1 MNKYLS
7 NIGYQGP
14 NTLFILIILALFF
27 LKPNTSITLYIVVL
41 LWQFA
46 SHLLNVFIKNILK
59 FPRPDTYDND
69 KNGDEFEKIKNSI
82 TWKNCLIIHR
92 NFGMPSGHAQAVM
105 SELTFIAL
113 YFQNTLLTTA
123 AALQVALTLYQRYNK
138 RRHSTKQLVTGSALG
153 ILVGIIFYKGIKM
166 YKI

>member
-14 NTLFILIILALFF
+14 NTLFALIILALVF
-27 LKPNTSITLYIVVL
+27 LKPNTSISLYLAIL

-46 SHLLNVFIKNILK
+46 SHLLNITIKNILK
-59 FPRPDTYDND
+59 LPRPDTTNE
-69 KNGDEFEKIKNSI
+69 NNEFTKLQKSI
-82 TWKNCLIIHR
+82 TWKNYLIIHR
-92 NFGMPSGHAQAVM
+92 NFGMPSGHAQAVV

-113 YFQNTLLTTA
+113 YFQNTLLTAA

-138 RRHSTKQLVTGSALG
+138 RRHSIKQLAAGSALG
-153 ILVGIIFYKGIKM
+153 LLVGATFYKGVKM
-166 YKI
+166 YSK